1 MRSTTTG
8 RPPLAKRAAHWPGCL
23 TARHQATA
31 FCAAGCATLA
41 RHDGA
46 PLKDL
51 TAPHTPGLSAVER
64 RAQALGL
71 ERALRAQRL
80 CLLQITG
87 VLGEP
92 QVGGGHLARQVERGL
107 AVRPGTRPRVRTQWS

>member
-8 RPPLAKRAAHWPGCL
+8 RLPSQKRAVTGSGCL
-23 TARHQATA
+23 TARHQRYVL
-31 FCAAGCATLA
+31 AGGGRGTLA

-46 PLKDL
+46 LLKDPP
-51 TAPHTPGLSAVER
+51 PHTPQGSRRSSAAR
-64 RAQALGL
+64 KAHFGL

-107 AVRPGTRPRVRTQWS
+107 GPPR